1 MQVSYFE
8 IYLDKIR
15 DLLDGKWDFLSQVK
29 NVCDESHF
37 FKTQHVTLML
47 FVLLEVSKTN
57 LAVHEDKNRVPYV
70 KVGELNRSLIH
81 IIFNVPAAG
90 FKILQD
96 WYL

>member
-1 MQVSYFE
+1 MVSETF
-8 IYLDKIR
+8 YL
-15 DLLDGKWDFLSQVK
+15 KWK
-29 NVCDESHF
+29 KECNESHF